1 MVVPRMPYENF
12 AEYLEEK
19 YENYFQGLYYQV
31 PNIELE
37 KGLVRVSN
45 DMKLSYMFYVE
56 ETFGRLELYLD
67 HLDMDLSKYC
77 NDSSM
82 DEMEVEQ
89 QGASSQYPQ
98 KIDNGK
104 EKVSQDETEG
114 IEARTTSTTDKG
126 KEKVSQDET
135 KGVEARISTIDKGKE
150 KVSQDETK
158 GVQSMASTVYS
169 DCDSEFDS
177 EYDSDKPVDYLTP
190 GEEELIKL
198 RNMMKANRKAKAK
211 AKGNSVS

>member
-1 MVVPRMPYENF
+1 VNGVILNMVVPRMPYENF

-19 YENYFQGLYYQV
+19 YENYFQ
-31 PNIELE
+31 
-37 KGLVRVSN
+37 
-45 DMKLSYMFYVE
+45 
-56 ETFGRLELYLD
+56 ETFGRFELYLD
-67 HLDMDLSKYC
+67 HLDIDLSKYC

-104 EKVSQDETEG
+104 EKVSQDET
-114 IEARTTSTTDKG
+114 
-126 KEKVSQDET
+126 
-135 KGVEARISTIDKGKE
+135 KGVEARISTIDKGKK